1 MADRQSSMF
10 SFIKRGKRKAETD
23 ENKENYRPN
32 KSTKVDHH
40 EESSK
45 KPSKQRTR
53 HASEDKYGQDFKW
66 LIVTSDLDF
75 NETLKI
81 WGNFKE
87 KTYFA
92 GQNYKVWR

>member
-10 SFIKRGKRKAETD
+10 LFIKRGKRKVETD

-40 EESSK
+40 KESSK

-53 HASEDKYGQDFKW
+53 LFYLPEVQHKS
-66 LIVTSDLDF
+66 
-75 NETLKI
+75 
-81 WGNFKE
+81 KE
-87 KTYFA
+87 QIRNLGWQAMYP
-92 GQNYKVWR
+92 